1 MMSVSNGTSAV
12 ESNTVSLT
20 QTACL
25 IALHS
30 IMMTSLSFPAAV
42 NLFSVCLLRANAF
55 GASQD
60 FALLYT
66 RV

>member
-1 MMSVSNGTSAV
+1 
-12 ESNTVSLT
+12 
-20 QTACL
+20 
-25 IALHS
+25 
-30 IMMTSLSFPAAV
+30 MMTSLSFPAAV